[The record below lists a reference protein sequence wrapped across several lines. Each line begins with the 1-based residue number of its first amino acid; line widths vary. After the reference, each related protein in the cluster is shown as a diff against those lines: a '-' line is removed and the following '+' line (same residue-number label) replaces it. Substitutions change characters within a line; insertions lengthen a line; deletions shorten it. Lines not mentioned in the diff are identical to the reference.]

1 VPDAV
6 GVSVLPMLFDLDDPA
21 IHDAVPTGQ
30 RLPLERERHSGLEL
44 EIDDGQEPLRE
55 QYGVGERA
63 PHLLRRMMQ
72 IEFE

>member
-1 VPDAV
+1 MPSQPGSGCLLNVNAAP
-6 GVSVLPMLFDLDDPA
+6 
-21 IHDAVPTGQ
+21 
-30 RLPLERERHSGLEL
+30 GLEL

-72 IEFE
+72 IEFERNGFSS